1 MKTKLFTLSGRPVG
15 YRLLRYSKTSFNKGE
30 TMFNRNLGIACV
42 GLGLCSSLFV
52 VFASKGI
59 NAETAA
65 TFTILGNLA
74 TAAGAL
80 VFMLTGRTKA
90 EEEAERA
97 ELHRAIDAV
106 YRPIDDTRRDLSEE
120 IRECERTC
128 AMRGT
133 CYHSPNEVRGK
144 R

>member
-1 MKTKLFTLSGRPVG
+1 
-15 YRLLRYSKTSFNKGE
+15 
-30 TMFNRNLGIACV
+30 MFNRNLGIACV

-52 VFASKGI
+52 VLANKGI

-65 TFTILGNLA
+65 TFTVLGNLA

-97 ELHRAIDAV
+97 DLHRDIDAV
-106 YRPIDDTRRDLSEE
+106 YRHIDDTRRDLSEE
-120 IRECERTC
+120 IRECERNASVTKVC
-128 AMRGT
+128 CHNPASNDR
-133 CYHSPNEVRGK
+133 VK